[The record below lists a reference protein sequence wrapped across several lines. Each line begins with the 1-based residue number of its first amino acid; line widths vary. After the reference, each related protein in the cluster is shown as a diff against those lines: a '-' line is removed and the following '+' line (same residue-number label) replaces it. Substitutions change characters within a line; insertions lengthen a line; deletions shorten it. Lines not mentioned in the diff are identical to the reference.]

1 MKTLSVPSRF
11 TVRILGMAVM
21 AALML
26 VPAAAP
32 SRAIAQQ
39 PGTQRPPHSVAPAPS
54 PSPAAA
60 NTPSSEEDREN
71 AFLNAPVVHKM
82 AHAFN
87 LSEPAARTLF
97 LVINF
102 LIIFFA
108 IAIPLARTMPKIFRK
123 RAQNLRH
130 DLDLARKATEEARQ
144 RMSAVEAKLAG
155 LDREIAQ
162 FRAQVEQESLE
173 DEKRIKATLKEE
185 SERILASAE
194 QEIAAAAAHARR
206 SLRSFAA
213 DLAIEQATRQLTLTP
228 ETDRALIGE
237 FIGQLAGEN
246 GRGQDEA
253 ARAGS
258 PAVAGKGGAK

>member
-1 MKTLSVPSRF
+1 
-11 TVRILGMAVM
+11 MAFL

-26 VPAAAP
+26 APATVP
-32 SRAIAQQ
+32 
-39 PGTQRPPHSVAPAPS
+39 SVARAQEPTPQRAPRSVSTAPS
-54 PSPAAA
+54 PATAE
-60 NTPSSEEDREN
+60 TPKSEEDQEN

-87 LSEPAARTLF
+87 LSEPQARTLF
-97 LVINF
+97 LIINF

-108 IAIPLARTMPKIFRK
+108 IAIPLVRMMPKIFHK
-123 RAQNLRH
+123 RAQTLRH

-155 LDREIAQ
+155 LDQEIAQ

-173 DEKRIKATLKEE
+173 DETRIKASLKEE

-194 QEIAAAAAHARR
+194 QEITAAAAHARR

-213 DLAIEQATRQLTLTP
+213 DLAIEQASKQIALTP
-228 ETDRALIGE
+228 ETDRELIHE
-237 FIGQLAGEN
+237 FIGQVAAGN
-246 GRGQDEA
+246 GRGEDEA
-253 ARAGS
+253 AL
-258 PAVAGKGGAK
+258 AGKGGA

>member
-1 MKTLSVPSRF
+1 MFWT
-11 TVRILGMAVM
+11 AVL
-21 AALML
+21 AVLML
-26 VPAAAP
+26 APAAAASRVFAQEAAPQRSTRTVAP
-32 SRAIAQQ
+32 S
-39 PGTQRPPHSVAPAPS
+39 PAPAP
-54 PSPAAA
+54 ATKE
-60 NTPSSEEDREN
+60 TPRSEEDQEN
-71 AFLNAPVVHKM
+71 AFLNAPVVHRI

-97 LVINF
+97 LLINF
-102 LIIFFA
+102 LIIFLA
-108 IAIPLARTMPKIFRK
+108 IAIPVARMMPKIFRK
-123 RAQNLRH
+123 RAQNLSH

-155 LDREIAQ
+155 LDQEIAQ

-194 QEIAAAAAHARR
+194 QEITAAAAHARR

-213 DLAIEQATRQLTLTP
+213 DLAIEQATRQLTLTA

-246 GRGQDEA
+246 GHGQAEA
-253 ARAGS
+253 ARTGKTAGADS

>member
-1 MKTLSVPSRF
+1 ML
-11 TVRILGMAVM
+11 

-26 VPAAAP
+26 APAAAP
-32 SRAIAQQ
+32 SRAFAQQ
-39 PGTQRPPHSVAPAPS
+39 PAPQSSTRTVAPNPAPS
-54 PSPAAA
+54 PSTSE
-60 NTPSSEEDREN
+60 TPKSEEDQEK
-71 AFLNAPVVHKM
+71 AFLNAPVVHKI

-97 LVINF
+97 LLINF
-102 LIIFFA
+102 LIIFLA
-108 IAIPLARTMPKIFRK
+108 IAIPLGRMMPKIFRK
-123 RAQNLRH
+123 RAQNLHH

-155 LDREIAQ
+155 LDQEIAQ

-173 DEKRIKATLKEE
+173 DEKRIKASLKEE

-194 QEIAAAAAHARR
+194 QEITAAAAHARR

-213 DLAIEQATRQLTLTP
+213 DLAIEHATRQLTLTA

-246 GRGQDEA
+246 GHGEDETA
-253 ARAGS
+253 A
-258 PAVAGKGGAK
+258 AGKGGAK